1 MSRYTP
7 DDRIIEGEEGK
18 RRVAEALKK
27 LGDGIITSR
36 DSGVNDILFDHF
48 RPGMPPGV
56 SQWQLPVKLDG
67 PVFGFLTAMDPHAVV
82 PTHAHKRDLFRIV
95 VSGSLILHDGRE
107 LKSGD
112 WMFVPANVEYS
123 LRAGVNPGA
132 VSLHVYG

>member
-27 LGDGIITSR
+27 LGGGVITSR
-36 DSGVNDILFDHF
+36 DRGINDILFDQF
-48 RPGMPPGV
+48 RPNMPAGV

-67 PVFGFLTAMDPHAVV
+67 PVFAFLSVMDPGAVV
-82 PTHAHKRDLFRIV
+82 PSHAHKRDLFRV
-95 VSGSLILHDGRE
+95 VVAGTLILDDGRE
-107 LKSGD
+107 LKAGD

-123 LRAGVNPGA
+123 LRAGLNPGA
-132 VSLHVYG
+132 ISYHVYG